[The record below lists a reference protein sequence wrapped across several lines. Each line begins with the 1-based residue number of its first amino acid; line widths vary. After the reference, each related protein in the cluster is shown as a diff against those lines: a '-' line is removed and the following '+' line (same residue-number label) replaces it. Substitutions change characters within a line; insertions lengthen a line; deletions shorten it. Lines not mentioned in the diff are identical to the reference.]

1 VTAPSGPG
9 RAWRTLRARLIA
21 EEVVCGICKQ
31 WVDKS
36 RTNPHPLAPQV
47 DHIVPVAL
55 APELTMCGRI

>member
-1 VTAPSGPG
+1 V
-9 RAWRTLRARLIA
+9 IA
-21 EEVVCGICKQ
+21 EEVVCGICRQ